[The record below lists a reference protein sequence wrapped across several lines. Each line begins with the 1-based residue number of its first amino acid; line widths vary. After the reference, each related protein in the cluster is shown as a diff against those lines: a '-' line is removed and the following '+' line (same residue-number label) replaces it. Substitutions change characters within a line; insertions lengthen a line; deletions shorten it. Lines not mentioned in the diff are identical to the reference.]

1 MRARALAAVAL
12 ALLLVGACGGIP
24 TSGPVTRVVE
34 DGGFGESTVRYAP
47 ALPADGASPQEIVL
61 GYLDAMLA
69 FPVSTGTA
77 SAFLTPAAAET
88 WRPLDGVR
96 VYSRPK
102 VSAPVPDRSSDVGE
116 GDETGDR
123 VVVRL
128 TSSQVAALDQQG
140 HYTRKSGESDLTYV
154 LQQVDGEWRITTPQ
168 AGMLVTSKYFSDY
181 FRSFDIF
188 MFDPPGRRL
197 VPVPVYLPVG
207 DQLATSLVA
216 SLARGPSGGLEDL
229 TRTYVPK
236 LDTLRPSVPV
246 SDGVADVEFDGELRD
261 ASEAAQDRLSAQ
273 IVWTLRQVPEIK
285 GVRLTGGS
293 TVLTRNGVPIQPVGS
308 WSAFG
313 PSRSG
318 TNAYALSDNKVV
330 KIDGGRLTP
339 LSGAWGE
346 DARGAVRIAVSD
358 AGVAG
363 VLAGRA
369 SVQVTNRAGTS
380 PRTFTGS
387 QFVTPRWDR
396 DSLLWLVDRPAGTTR
411 VRLVQDDAIS
421 TLPIGSLANRN
432 VSTFSLSPGGSRY
445 AATADGGVY
454 VGMIERDAKNQI
466 LRLTEPQRL
475 TIDAG
480 NPTSAVW
487 ANDTQLAFLAGGT
500 VSRQVQ
506 LVSIDG
512 SQSAGVTGPGALLPD
527 VGATTLVLGSG
538 EPPTRYATD
547 SKQRVWYLPPDGAW
561 HVLKSAEVTGLTY
574 GP

>member
-1 MRARALAAVAL
+1 MAVAVL
-12 ALLLVGACGGIP
+12 ALLLVGCGGIP

-34 DGGFGESTVRYAP
+34 DNGFGESTVRYAP

-77 SAFLTPAAAET
+77 SAFLTPSAAES
-88 WRPLDGVR
+88 WRPFEGVR
-96 VYSRPK
+96 VYSRPEI
-102 VSAPVPDRSSDVGE
+102 SAPVPDRGRDA
-116 GDETGDR
+116 GDDKGDR

-128 TSSQVAALDQQG
+128 TSSQAARLDKQG
-140 HYTRKSGESDLTYV
+140 RYSRKSGEADLTYV
-154 LQQVDGEWRITTPQ
+154 LQQDDGEWRITTPQ
-168 AGMLVTSKYFSDY
+168 SGMLVTSKYFNDY

-197 VPVPVYLPVG
+197 VPMPVYLPVG
-207 DQLATSLVA
+207 EQLATSLVA
-216 SLARGPSGGLEDL
+216 SLARGPADELKDL

-236 LDTLRPSVPV
+236 LATLRPSVPV
-246 SDGVADVEFDGELRD
+246 SDGVADVDFDEELRD
-261 ASEAAQDRLSAQ
+261 ASEAARDRLSAQ

-285 GVRLTGGS
+285 GVRLTGGA
-293 TVLTRNGVPIQPVGS
+293 TVLSRNGVPIQPIGS
-308 WSAFG
+308 WAAFG

-318 TNAYALSDNKVV
+318 TNAYGISDDKVV

-339 LSGAWGE
+339 VSGSWGE
-346 DARGAVRIAVSD
+346 DARGAVRVAVSD

-363 VLAGRA
+363 VLGGRA
-369 SVQVTNRAGTS
+369 SVEVTNRAGTS
-380 PRTFTGS
+380 SRTFTGS

-396 DSLLWLVDRPAGTTR
+396 DGLLWLVDRPAGTTR
-411 VRLVQDDAIS
+411 VRLVRDDAIS
-421 TLPIGSLANRN
+421 TLAIGSLADRG

-445 AATADGGVY
+445 AATGDGGVY

-466 LRLTEPQRL
+466 LRLSDPQRL

-487 ANDTQLAFLAGGT
+487 VSDSQLAFLAGGT
-500 VSRQVQ
+500 LSRQVQ

-512 SQSAGVTGPGALLPD
+512 SQIAGVAGPGALLPD
-527 VGATTLVLGSG
+527 VGAAVLVIGSG
-538 EPPTRYATD
+538 SPPTRYATD

-561 HVLKSAEVTGLTY
+561 HVVKSAEVTGLTY